1 MTTDVGLDRQN
12 GGLTSSM
19 EDSRW
24 VFQAEDDSE
33 IDNGD
38 RDTVDG
44 DDNSTPRNGVELDSD
59 DEDNAEQKLIRT
71 GPRIDSFDVEA
82 LEVPGVQRNDFESNG
97 EIDED
102 VSHRIGAGWMK
113 WKLASGVLCDKK
125 VPPKLKGKFY
135 RVVVRSAL
143 LYGAECWPRDRVRNE
158 TIREK
163 VGVTSVECKM
173 REARLRWFGHVK
185 RRGMNAPVRRCE
197 RLALDGFR
205 RGRGRPKKYWGEVI
219 RRDMEQLQ
227 LNEDMTLDRKDVSVG
242 KTILLAFQTLGV
254 VFGDVGTSPLYTFS
268 VMFSKAPVSGNE
280 DVLGALSMVLYT
292 LILIPLVKYVL
303 IVLWAND
310 DGEGGTFALYSLLC
324 RHAKVN
330 LLPNQLRSDARISSF
345 RLKVPSPELERSL
358 KIKERLEAS
367 VTLKKLLL
375 MLVLAGT
382 SMVIADGVVTPAM
395 SVVSAV
401 GGLKVGFSAVK
412 QDEVVMISVAY
423 LVILFSVQKYGTS
436 KVGLVVGPALFI
448 WFCSLG
454 GIGVYNLIKYDSRVW
469 RAFNP
474 VHIYYYFKRNSTKAW
489 YSLGGCLLCAT
500 GSEAMFADLCYFS
513 VRSVQLTFMFLVLPC
528 LLLGYLGQAAYLME
542 NHADTTQAFFS
553 SVPSG
558 AFWLVFLIAN
568 IAALI
573 ASRAMTTATF
583 SCIKQSTALGCFPRL
598 KIVHTSRKFMGQIYI
613 PVMNWFLLALS
624 LVLVCSISNI
634 YEIGN
639 AYDRLVDFLC
649 IPYLTAIAELGVMMM
664 TTILVTI
671 VMLLIWQIN
680 ILIVLSFVIIFL
692 GLELTFFSSVLW
704 SVGDGSWIILVFA
717 VVLFLIMYIWNY
729 GSKLKYETE
738 VKEKMSMDLLRELG
752 PNLGTIRAPGI
763 GLLYN
768 ELAKGIPAIFGHFL
782 TTLPAVHSMV
792 IFVCI
797 KYVPVPVVP
806 QNERFLFRRVCPRS
820 YHIFRCVARY
830 GYKDARKENHH
841 TFEQLLIESLE
852 KFIRREAQE
861 RSLESD
867 GEGSDSEEYSFSR
880 VLVAPNGSVY
890 SLGVPLLADFRDT
903 GKAVMEEST
912 SEELKP
918 GTSSESLMSEADQ
931 SLEKELSF
939 IRKAKESGVVYLLG
953 HGDIRAR
960 KDSWFIK
967 KLIIN
972 YFYAFLRKNSRRG
985 TANLSVPHSHL
996 LQESSYSCVAY
1007 HGGGISDVPRL
1018 RAWKIGLLV

>member
-1 MTTDVGLDRQN
+1 MTGEGLEREN
-12 GGLTSSM
+12 GGLTSM
-19 EDSRW
+19 ESIESRW
-24 VFQAEDDSE
+24 VFQGEDDLD
-33 IDNGD
+33 IDSGD

-44 DDNSTPRNGVELDSD
+44 DDDSTTCNGMDLESD
-59 DEDNAEQKLIRT
+59 DEDNVEQKLIRT

-82 LEVPGVQRNDFESNG
+82 LEVPGVQKNDFE
-97 EIDED
+97 
-102 VSHRIGAGWMK
+102 
-113 WKLASGVLCDKK
+113 
-125 VPPKLKGKFY
+125 
-135 RVVVRSAL
+135 
-143 LYGAECWPRDRVRNE
+143 
-158 TIREK
+158 
-163 VGVTSVECKM
+163 
-173 REARLRWFGHVK
+173 
-185 RRGMNAPVRRCE
+185 
-197 RLALDGFR
+197 
-205 RGRGRPKKYWGEVI
+205 
-219 RRDMEQLQ
+219 
-227 LNEDMTLDRKDVSVG
+227 DVSVG
-242 KTILLAFQTLGV
+242 KAILLAFQTLGV

-268 VMFSKAPVSGNE
+268 VMFSKAPVNGNE
-280 DVLGALSMVLYT
+280 DVLGALSLVLYT
-292 LILIPLVKYVL
+292 LILVPLVKYVL
-303 IVLWAND
+303 IVVWAND

-367 VTLKKLLL
+367 LTLKKLLL
-375 MLVLAGT
+375 MLVLVGT

-395 SVVSAV
+395 SVMSAV
-401 GGLKVGFSAVK
+401 GGLKVGLSGVK
-412 QDEVVMISVAY
+412 QDQVVMISVAC
-423 LVILFSVQKYGTS
+423 LVVLFSVQKYGTS

-454 GIGVYNLIKYDSRVW
+454 GIGVYNLIKYDSHVW

-558 AFWLVFLIAN
+558 AFWPVFLIAN

-624 LVLVCSISNI
+624 LMLVCSISSI

-639 AYDRLVDFLC
+639 AY
-649 IPYLTAIAELGVMMM
+649 AIAELGVMMM

-680 ILIVLSFVIIFL
+680 ILIVLSFIIIFL

-738 VKEKMSMDLLRELG
+738 VKQKMSMDLLRELG

-782 TTLPAVHSMV
+782 TTLPAVHSMI

-820 YHIFRCVARY
+820 YHIFRCIARY

-867 GEGSDSEEYSFSR
+867 GDCSDSEEEYSFSR

-890 SLGVPLLADFRDT
+890 SLGIPLLADFRDT

-918 GTSSESLMSEADQ
+918 GTSSESLVSEAEQ

-960 KDSWFIK
+960 KNSWFIK

-996 LQESSYSCVAY
+996 VQ
-1007 HGGGISDVPRL
+1007 GGILDVPVLELGRFGFWCSCIMGSPTCFVGL
-1018 RAWKIGLLV
+1018 RVGL